1 MRMITDNMKKDILA
15 FGADNIVSIIDGY
28 VPLRKTARAYTACC
42 PFHQEKTPSFTV
54 DPGRRTW
61 HCFGACSEGG
71 DVAKFLMKIDGI
83 SFPAALEVLA
93 RKGGI
98 DIPHGDIKEERE
110 RKGMLHVLEKAQ
122 QFYHNSLVQNQNG
135 AKAYVGS
142 RMTEDMVE
150 QFGIG
155 FAPVGVKTLVD
166 FLGGRER
173 LPLDVAEK
181 AGLIRKDSSGGYR
194 DIFRGRVTF
203 PIRDKAGYIIAF
215 AGRTISSTNSR
226 FKYINSPETPLFRK
240 SATLFGL
247 DGALEAMKEKG
258 EVYVV
263 EGYIDLLQMRAAGI
277 PNVVAT
283 CGTAFTREHAAI
295 LKRYLR
301 RLNLMFDGD
310 DAGRKAL
317 QKGIL
322 LAVKEEM
329 KARVFIFPEGQD
341 PDSFFRNGGKT
352 EELITMSGFD
362 FLKQS
367 GVEMNAMMQNLHRLE
382 RLENGVAYM
391 AKKIPDVARL
401 LAKRGNLGEFFSP
414 EVLPAIEETITQQRG
429 ARQ

>member
-1 MRMITDNMKKDILA
+1 MRMIADNIKKDILA
-15 FGADNIVSIIDGY
+15 YGADNIVSIIDGY
-28 VPLRKTARAYTACC
+28 VPLRKSARAYTACC

-83 SFPAALEVLA
+83 SFPAALELLA

-110 RKGMLHVLEKAQ
+110 RRGMLSVLEKVQ
-122 QFYHNSLVQNQNG
+122 RFYHNSLLQNQNG

-142 RMTEDMVE
+142 RMTEAMVS

-155 FAPVGVKTLVD
+155 FAPVGGKALMEY
-166 FLGGRER
+166 LNKER
-173 LPLDVAEK
+173 LPLDIAEK
-181 AGLIRKDSSGGYR
+181 AGLIRKDAAGDYR
-194 DIFRGRVTF
+194 DSFRGRMMF

-215 AGRTISSTNSR
+215 AGRTISSTKSR

-247 DGALEAMKEKG
+247 DGAIEAMTIKG
-258 EVYVV
+258 EVHVV
-263 EGYIDLLQMRAAGI
+263 EGYTDLIQMHAFGI
-277 PNVVAT
+277 NNVVAT

-295 LKRYLR
+295 LKRYVR

-317 QKGIL
+317 QKSIL
-322 LAVKEEM
+322 LAVKEEL
-329 KARVFIFPEGQD
+329 KARVFVFPEGQD
-341 PDSFFRNGGKT
+341 PDYFYKNGGKT
-352 EELITMSGFD
+352 EDLTTMSGFD

-367 GVEMNAMMQNLHRLE
+367 GVEMNAMMLNLHRLE

-391 AKKIPDVARL
+391 AKKIPAVARL
-401 LAKRGNLGEFFSP
+401 LAKRGNLGELFSP
-414 EVLPAIEETITQQRG
+414 EILPVIEETISQQRG
-429 ARQ
+429 VRK

>member
-1 MRMITDNMKKDILA
+1 MRMIADNIKKEILA
-15 FGADNIVSIIDGY
+15 YGADNIVSIIGGY
-28 VPLRKTARAYTACC
+28 LPLRKSSRAYTACC
-42 PFHQEKTPSFTV
+42 PFHEEKTPSFTV

-71 DVAKFLMKIDGI
+71 DIAKFLMKIDGI
-83 SFPAALEVLA
+83 SFPSALELLA

-98 DIPHGDIKEERE
+98 DIPQGETREEKE
-110 RKGMLHVLEKAQ
+110 RKGMLHVLQKAQ
-122 QFYHNSLVQNQNG
+122 QFYHNSLLQNQNG

-142 RMTEDMVE
+142 RMTGDMVR

-155 FAPVGVKTLVD
+155 FAPIGTKTLVE
-166 FLGGRER
+166 FLGNER

-181 AGLIRKDSSGGYR
+181 AGLIRKDASGGYR

-203 PIRDKAGYIIAF
+203 PIRDKGGSIIAF
-215 AGRTISSTNSR
+215 AGRKISSTNSR

-247 DGALEAMKEKG
+247 DGAIEAMEETG

-277 PNVVAT
+277 LNVVAT
-283 CGTAFTREHAAI
+283 CGTAFTKEHAVI
-295 LKRYLR
+295 LKRYVR

-317 QKGIL
+317 QKSIL

-341 PDSFFRNGGKT
+341 PDSFYRNGGKT

-367 GVEMNAMMQNLHRLE
+367 GIEMTAMMQNLHRLE
-382 RLENGVAYM
+382 RLENGVAFM

-401 LAKRGNLGEFFSP
+401 LAKRGNLGELFSP
-414 EVLPAIEETITQQRG
+414 EVVPVIEETITQQRG